1 MLLSLIFSQPMLALA
16 WLAALMIAFTVHEFS
31 HALVG
36 KWRGDNTAEEH
47 GRLTLNPL
55 AHLDLLGF
63 LMLIGVGFGWG
74 KPVPFNPRNLK
85 NPLQDGLMIAMAG
98 PVSNLLMAI
107 MAGGV
112 FRVLLEVN
120 PASLSTTILGAFLI
134 VLIIINLF
142 LMIFNLLPIYPL
154 DGSKVLDLL
163 MINTR
168 YEYIRQWLNLNG
180 AKILIIL
187 VVLSL
192 LTPLDVFVFLQAPT
206 YGVCSALIG
215 QSCINL
221 LGVYFGG

>member
-16 WLAALMIAFTVHEFS
+16 WLSALMIAFTGHEFS

-63 LMLIGVGFGWG
+63 LMLISVGFGWG

-98 PVSNLLMAI
+98 PGSNLIMAI

-112 FRVLLEVN
+112 YRLLLVVN
-120 PASLSTTILGAFLI
+120 PASLSTMLGAFLI
-134 VLIIINLF
+134 VSIIVNLF

-168 YEYIRQWLNLNG
+168 YEYIRQWLNVNG
-180 AKILIIL
+180 AKILIVL

-192 LTPLDVFVFLQAPT
+192 LTPLNVFAFLQAPT
-206 YGVCSALIG
+206 YGACSALIG
-215 QSCINL
+215 HSCINL